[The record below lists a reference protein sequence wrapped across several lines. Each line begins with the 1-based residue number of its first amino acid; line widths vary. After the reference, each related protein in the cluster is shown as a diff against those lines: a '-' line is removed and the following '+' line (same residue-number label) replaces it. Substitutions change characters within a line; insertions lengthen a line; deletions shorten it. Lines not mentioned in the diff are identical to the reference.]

1 MVQVEVEHKIYLE
14 TASNAEK
21 FIDAF
26 RQLASGDVAFYDEMR
41 YLGREEQKNH
51 YFYPS
56 SPVLLQNFQW
66 PRWECIPAFS
76 YSDFDKAT
84 SVSVRTRYVNNESF
98 QKTLLVVKAA
108 LDGGDASNGSK
119 RVEGEYLFPTDQDTL
134 DAFLLL
140 AGFSLQAKWSRV
152 RESYEYVLKEN
163 SYINHLMGEVF
174 VSLSLDRN
182 AGYGYLAEVE
192 VSTDYEY
199 ASPEDLSKVASNLI
213 GLTGF
218 QVMDDTLLDAMFA
231 YYNKHWKN
239 YYGTD
244 KTFRIENG

>member
-1 MVQVEVEHKIYLE
+1 MVAVEVEHKVYLE
-14 TASNAEK
+14 TVGNAEK
-21 FIDAF
+21 FMDSF
-26 RQLASGDVAFYDEMR
+26 RQLASEDTAFYDAMR

-51 YFYPS
+51 YFHPS

-66 PRWECIPAFS
+66 PRWECVPEFL
-76 YSDFDKAT
+76 YSDFERAT
-84 SVSVRTRYVNNESF
+84 SVSVRTRYVDNESF
-98 QKTLLVVKAA
+98 QKTLLVVKAS

-119 RVEGEYLFPTDQDTL
+119 RFEGEYQFPTDQDTL

-152 RESYEYVLKEN
+152 RESYEYVLRPN
-163 SYINHLMGEVF
+163 TYINTLMGEVS
-174 VSLSLDRN
+174 VVLSLDKN
-182 AGYGYLAEVE
+182 AGYGYIAEVE
-192 VSTDYEY
+192 VSTEYEY
-199 ASPEDLSKVASNLI
+199 ATPEDLSKVASNLI
-213 GLTGF
+213 GHTGF
-218 QVMDDTLLDAMFA
+218 QVMDSGLLDAMFS